1 MYLRMHPH
9 RTLRSKGTVRPPLF
23 HVCMVSTS
31 CQRRVLSSG
40 PQRAP
45 VPELVNEWPDGGV
58 AFWSSCPRCPLI
70 PHLLCTHRARCR
82 HGNERGWQGEQPWLP
97 TAFMQQ
103 EVHQRCGDG
112 ALSWLGQLRPPHY
125 LAASALPAADP
136 ALSRTPGSTRH
147 DARAA
152 GMRGGG
158 RCGASRVL
166 RAGGEDRC
174 AGPFR
179 R

>member
-1 MYLRMHPH
+1 MYLRMHLH

-23 HVCMVSTS
+23 RVCMVSTS
-31 CQRRVLSSG
+31 CQWRVLSSG
-40 PQRAP
+40 PQRTP
-45 VPELVNEWPDGGV
+45 VPELGNEWPDGGV

-70 PHLLCTHRARCR
+70 PHLLCTHRARCW

-112 ALSWLGQLRPPHY
+112 AHSWLGQLRPPHY